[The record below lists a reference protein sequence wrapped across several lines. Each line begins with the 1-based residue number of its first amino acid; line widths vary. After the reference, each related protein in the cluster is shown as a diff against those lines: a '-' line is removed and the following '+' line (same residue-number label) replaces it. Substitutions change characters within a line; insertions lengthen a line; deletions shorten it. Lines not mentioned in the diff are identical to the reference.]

1 MQQTTGWILGGL
13 VILVVLLG
21 AAVALLSAR
30 LRQQHKELEQ
40 WSLTALEPP
49 ARPEPVQ
56 PPLPPEPAPAPVLD
70 APLTAEPDEVF
81 RRDVV
86 QGVQESLGGTMRR
99 ILALTNNA
107 AGRLHEMQRAHGPD
121 VLEDLLPI
129 DHLLAQAQRRAQLV
143 TVLCGSPPGQQR
155 SPQLMARLVGAA
167 QSRIHDYERVR
178 LSTRD
183 TTTAVLGRVVEP
195 LSAALAEL
203 LDNATRSSPPT
214 APVDVMIT
222 AEYHGVSL
230 EIHDGGVGMPPDA
243 LNQAN
248 AVLSRGATEI
258 ELTELGNPPRT
269 GLAGCSVLA
278 ANYGFTVRLDAASSR
293 GGLRA
298 VLLVP
303 HTLLTTL
310 TPRSTAAPAVE
321 APTAAPQPS
330 DGEPASFGG
339 ESASFGMEP
348 VSFGGEPVSFGGES
362 AAEPAPRHRQPEP
375 AEPATTASG
384 LPKRPRR
391 TMTRSGDLSAPDGA
405 APVQAIADGAQRRT
419 TDASQGLRGLQRAT
433 GSNSAADFSAAAQ
446 ALADSEESDAPDTA
460 TSRRDADA

>member
-30 LRQQHKELEQ
+30 LRQQHKEIEQ
-40 WSLTALEPP
+40 WSLAALEPP
-49 ARPEPVQ
+49 APPEPVQ
-56 PPLPPEPAPAPVLD
+56 PEPVQPQHPPEPAPAAVLD
-70 APLTAEPDEVF
+70 APLTVEPDEAY
-81 RRDVV
+81 RREVV
-86 QGVQESLGGTMRR
+86 QGAQEALGGTMRR

-107 AGRLHEMQRAHGPD
+107 AGRLHEMQRSHGPD

-278 ANYGFTVRLDAASSR
+278 ASYGFAVRLDAASSR

-303 HTLLTTL
+303 HGLLTTL
-310 TPRSTAAPAVE
+310 N
-321 APTAAPQPS
+321 PQPAPGATAPS
-330 DGEPASFGG
+330 APEPSVVEPA
-339 ESASFGMEP
+339 EP
-348 VSFGGEPVSFGGES
+348 VAFGDPVTEP
-362 AAEPAPRHRQPEP
+362 AEPAPRHRQPEP

-419 TDASQGLRGLQRAT
+419 ADASQSLRGLQRAT
-433 GSNSAADFSAAAQ
+433 GANSAAEFSAAARASSDSEQ
-446 ALADSEESDAPDTA
+446 PDAADSS

>member
-13 VILVVLLG
+13 VVLVVLLG

-30 LRQQHKELEQ
+30 LRQQHKEIEQ
-40 WSLTALEPP
+40 LSALEPLP
-49 ARPEPVQ
+49 APEPAQAPPAAAVEPPTAPALEPLPVQ
-56 PPLPPEPAPAPVLD
+56 P
-70 APLTAEPDEVF
+70 DEQF
-81 RRDVV
+81 RREIV
-86 QGVQESLGGTMRR
+86 QGAQEALGGTMRR

-107 AGRLHEMQRAHGPD
+107 AGRLHDMQRTHGSD

-155 SPQLMARLVGAA
+155 SPQLMSRLVGAA

-214 APVDVMIT
+214 APVDVLIT

-230 EIHDGGVGMPPDA
+230 EIHDGGVGMPPDS

-248 AVLSRGATEI
+248 ALLSRGDSEI

-303 HTLLTTL
+303 HHLLTTL
-310 TPRSTAAPAVE
+310 EQQPVLSAGQDEPGIRPSAP
-321 APTAAPQPS
+321 
-330 DGEPASFGG
+330 EPA
-339 ESASFGMEP
+339 AVP
-348 VSFGGEPVSFGGES
+348 V
-362 AAEPAPRHRQPEP
+362 AAGPDAPRHRQ
-375 AEPATTASG
+375 AEPATTTAAG

-391 TMTRSGDLSAPDGA
+391 TMTRSGDLSAPEGA
-405 APVQAIADGAQRRT
+405 SVQPIADGAQRRT
-419 TDASQGLRGLQRAT
+419 TDAAQGLRGLQRAT
-433 GSNSAADFSAAAQ
+433 RTTDDDA
-446 ALADSEESDAPDTA
+446 ETAPDHDGDDPLDTS
-460 TSRRDADA
+460 TSRRDARA

>member
-13 VILVVLLG
+13 VVLVVLLG

-40 WSLTALEPP
+40 WSLAALEPP
-49 ARPEPVQ
+49 VPPEPVQ
-56 PPLPPEPAPAPVLD
+56 PQLPPEPPQALAPEPPVLD

-81 RRDVV
+81 RREVV

-107 AGRLHEMQRAHGPD
+107 AERLHEMQRTHGPE

-195 LSAALAEL
+195 LSATLAEL

-243 LNQAN
+243 LHQAN
-248 AVLSRGATEI
+248 ALLARGATEI

-278 ANYGFTVRLDAASSR
+278 ASYGFTVRLDAASSR

-310 TPRSTAAPAVE
+310 NSQPTASPSVDAPPAAPE
-321 APTAAPQPS
+321 PS
-330 DGEPASFGG
+330 EPASSGI
-339 ESASFGMEP
+339 EP
-348 VSFGGEPVSFGGES
+348 VTFGEPVN
-362 AAEPAPRHRQPEP
+362 EPAPRHRQAEP
-375 AEPATTASG
+375 AEPATTSAG

-391 TMTRSGDLSAPDGA
+391 TVTRSGDLSAPEGD

-419 TDASQGLRGLQRAT
+419 TDAAQGLRGLQRAT
-433 GSNSAADFSAAAQ
+433 GSHSAAEFSVAAQ
-446 ALADSEESDAPDTA
+446 ALSDSEQSDAA
-460 TSRRDADA
+460 NSSTSRRDADA

>member
-1 MQQTTGWILGGL
+1 M
-13 VILVVLLG
+13 VLLG

-30 LRQQHKELEQ
+30 LRQQHKEIEQ
-40 WSLTALEPP
+40 WSLAALEPP
-49 ARPEPVQ
+49 APIEPVQ
-56 PPLPPEPAPAPVLD
+56 PQLPPEPAPAPVLD
-70 APLTAEPDEVF
+70 APLTVEPDEAY
-81 RRDVV
+81 RREVV
-86 QGVQESLGGTMRR
+86 QGAQEALGGTMRR

-107 AGRLHEMQRAHGPD
+107 AGRLHEMQRSHGPD

-278 ANYGFTVRLDAASSR
+278 ASYGFTVRLDAASSR

-303 HTLLTTL
+303 HNLLTTL
-310 TPRSTAAPAVE
+310 NPQPAPA
-321 APTAAPQPS
+321 AIASSAAEPS
-330 DGEPASFGG
+330 TGEPA
-339 ESASFGMEP
+339 EP
-348 VSFGGEPVSFGGES
+348 VTFGDPIAEP
-362 AAEPAPRHRQPEP
+362 AEPAPRHRQPEP
-375 AEPATTASG
+375 EPATTASG

-419 TDASQGLRGLQRAT
+419 ADASQSLRGLQRAT
-433 GSNSAADFSAAAQ
+433 GANSAAEFSAAAQ
-446 ALADSEESDAPDTA
+446 ALSESEQSDAADGS

>member
-13 VILVVLLG
+13 VVLVVLLG

-30 LRQQHKELEQ
+30 LRQQHKEMEE
-40 WSLTALEPP
+40 WSASP
-49 ARPEPVQ
+49 PEPRPGFETE
-56 PPLPPEPAPAPVLD
+56 PPLPAPEPERYPEPAHVVPAEPPV
-70 APLTAEPDEVF
+70 TVEPDEQF
-81 RRDVV
+81 RREVV
-86 QGVQESLGGTMRR
+86 QGAQEALGGTMRR

-107 AGRLHEMQRAHGPD
+107 ADRIQSMQRTHGPE

-155 SPQLMARLVGAA
+155 SPQLIARLVGAA

-195 LSAALAEL
+195 VSAALAEL

-214 APVDVMIT
+214 APVDVLIT

-230 EIHDGGVGMPPDA
+230 EIHDGGVGIPPDA
-243 LNQAN
+243 LNRAN
-248 AVLSRGATEI
+248 ALLSRGVSEI

-303 HTLLTTL
+303 HNLLTTL
-310 TPRSTAAPAVE
+310 DQQLDPP
-321 APTAAPQPS
+321 
-330 DGEPASFGG
+330 
-339 ESASFGMEP
+339 
-348 VSFGGEPVSFGGES
+348 
-362 AAEPAPRHRQPEP
+362 AAEPPAAPSALPEPAASRPPENPRHRQPEP
-375 AEPATTASG
+375 ATTAAG
-384 LPKRPRR
+384 LPKRSRR
-391 TMTRSGDLSAPDGA
+391 TVTRSGDLSAPEDA
-405 APVQAIADGAQRRT
+405 APVQAIADGAHRRT
-419 TDASQGLRGLQRAT
+419 TDAAQGLRGLQRAT
-433 GSNSAADFSAAAQ
+433 RARSTEDSTAVFTAADEHDPS
-446 ALADSEESDAPDTA
+446 T

>member
-30 LRQQHKELEQ
+30 LRQQHKEIEQ
-40 WSLTALEPP
+40 LAALDPLPAPEPAQAPAPAALEPP
-49 ARPEPVQ
+49 T
-56 PPLPPEPAPAPVLD
+56 APALEPMP
-70 APLTAEPDEVF
+70 AQPDERF
-81 RRDVV
+81 RREVV
-86 QGVQESLGGTMRR
+86 QGAQEALGGTMRR

-107 AGRLHEMQRAHGPD
+107 AGRLHDMQRTHGPD

-155 SPQLMARLVGAA
+155 TPQLMARLVGAA

-214 APVDVMIT
+214 APVDVLIT

-248 AVLSRGATEI
+248 ALLSRGDSEI

-303 HTLLTTL
+303 HHLLTTL
-310 TPRSTAAPAVE
+310 EQQPVISAGRDEPALVPEPAPAP
-321 APTAAPQPS
+321 APAP
-330 DGEPASFGG
+330 
-339 ESASFGMEP
+339 
-348 VSFGGEPVSFGGES
+348 V
-362 AAEPAPRHRQPEP
+362 AAEPDAPRHRQPEP
-375 AEPATTASG
+375 ATTTAAG

-391 TMTRSGDLSAPDGA
+391 TMTRSGDLSAPDSA
-405 APVQAIADGAQRRT
+405 SVQPIADGAQRRT
-419 TDASQGLRGLQRAT
+419 TDAAQGLRGLQRAT
-433 GSNSAADFSAAAQ
+433 RATDDGDAATEIEPGPAAEH
-446 ALADSEESDAPDTA
+446 DGDDPVDTS
-460 TSRRDADA
+460 TSRRDARA

>member
-30 LRQQHKELEQ
+30 LRQQHKEIEQ
-40 WSLTALEPP
+40 WSLAALEPP
-49 ARPEPVQ
+49 APLEAVQPEPVQ
-56 PPLPPEPAPAPVLD
+56 PQLPSEPAPAPVRD
-70 APLTAEPDEVF
+70 APLTVGSDEAY
-81 RRDVV
+81 RREVV
-86 QGVQESLGGTMRR
+86 QGAQEALGGTMRR

-107 AGRLHEMQRAHGPD
+107 AGRLHEMQRSHGPD

-248 AVLSRGATEI
+248 AVLARGATEI

-303 HTLLTTL
+303 HSLLTTL
-310 TPRSTAAPAVE
+310 NPPPTPGATASTAAEPS
-321 APTAAPQPS
+321 AA
-330 DGEPASFGG
+330 
-339 ESASFGMEP
+339 EP
-348 VSFGGEPVSFGGES
+348 VTFGDPVTEP
-362 AAEPAPRHRQPEP
+362 AEPAPRHRQPEP
-375 AEPATTASG
+375 AEAATTASG

-419 TDASQGLRGLQRAT
+419 TDASQSLRGLQRAT
-433 GSNSAADFSAAAQ
+433 GSNSAAEFSAAARSSS
-446 ALADSEESDAPDTA
+446 DSEQPDAADGS